1 MAPHTLDT
9 GRSASLPGCIRMDS
23 KHGLVDHYEN
33 PRNLGDLDEPDA
45 IAIVHN
51 PVCGDMLRLAVRYE
65 DGRICAAR
73 FKGYGCAAAI
83 AAGSVV
89 TELLLGTSLSEA
101 ASLSDEDITAVLGAL
116 PPMKVHAV
124 VLARETVASVVEQLE
139 SRESDA

>member
-1 MAPHTLDT
+1 
-9 GRSASLPGCIRMDS
+9 MDHE
-23 KHGLVDHYEN
+23 HGLLDHYEN
-33 PRNLGDLDEPDA
+33 PRNLGDLDDPDA
-45 IAIVHN
+45 VAIVHN

-83 AAGSVV
+83 AAGSVT
-89 TELLLGTSLSEA
+89 TELLIGTSLQEA
-101 ASLSDEDITAVLGAL
+101 SSLSDEHITAVLGAL

-124 VLARETVASVVEQLE
+124 VLARETIASVVAQLK